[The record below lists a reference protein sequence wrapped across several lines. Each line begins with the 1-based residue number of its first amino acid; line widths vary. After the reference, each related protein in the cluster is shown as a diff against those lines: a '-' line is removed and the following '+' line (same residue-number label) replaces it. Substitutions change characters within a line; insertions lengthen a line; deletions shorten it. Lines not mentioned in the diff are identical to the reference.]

1 MKKFLPLILIVAIV
15 LSGLGL
21 TGCGSKSAQ
30 EQPTSVKSAKE
41 ESVADLLSKG
51 KQIESMTYDFIITA
65 KDSVINGK
73 VWMQGKKIKTEGVVE
88 GQKSITFYDGET
100 NTIITY
106 IPDQDTAIKLTADKS
121 KKPTKTPGD
130 YSGEYDATKMKVLE
144 TTVYDGVKCK
154 VLEVADQGSKSIVKM
169 WVREDNGVPVK
180 IETNEPDVGKFV
192 IEYKNMN
199 FGPIPADVFQLPAGI
214 KVTDMNEIMKDLPQ
228 MSNMP
233 EIQ

>member
-1 MKKFLPLILIVAIV
+1 MKKFLPLILIVAVV

-21 TGCGSKSAQ
+21 TGCGGSKPVQ
-30 EQPTSVKSAKE
+30 DQPTSVKSAKE
-41 ESVADLLSKG
+41 ESVADLLSRG

-88 GQKSITFYDGET
+88 GLKSITFYDGET

-106 IPDQDTAIKLTADKS
+106 MPDQNTAIKLTDD
-121 KKPTKTPGD
+121 KKPAKTPRD
-130 YSGEYDATKMKVLE
+130 YSGEYDAAKMKVLE

-154 VLEVADQGSKSIVKM
+154 VLEMADQGSKSSVKM

-180 IETNEPDVGKFV
+180 IETTEPDVGKFV
-192 IEYKNMN
+192 MEYKNMN
-199 FGPIPADVFQLPAGI
+199 FGPIPADVFQLPAGVEI
-214 KVTDMNEIMKDLPQ
+214 TDMNEILIDMQIP
-228 MSNMP
+228 NMP
-233 EIQ
+233 DGQ